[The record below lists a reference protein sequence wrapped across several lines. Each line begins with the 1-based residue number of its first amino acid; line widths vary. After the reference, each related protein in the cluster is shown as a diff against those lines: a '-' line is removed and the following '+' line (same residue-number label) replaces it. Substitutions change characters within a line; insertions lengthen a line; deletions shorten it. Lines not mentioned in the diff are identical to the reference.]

1 MLTIYIRGLED
12 GVHPV
17 NLSTPAEEIPYLFPE
32 FSGNVAFKGEIQK
45 LGNKYFISGV
55 AECTAR
61 LVCDRSG
68 EDYSEV
74 IETPISLTYIAN
86 TDMYLLKREEP
97 DPEQPYYIHEDDKE
111 IDITDEVRQELAIH
125 LPMKRIAPA
134 YRDKDID
141 DLYPSAGIADKADE
155 EQVED
160 ERWAKLKNIRFPNS
174 DN

>member
-1 MLTIYIRGLED
+1 MLTIYIRGLEN

-17 NLSTPAEEIPYLFPE
+17 NLSTPAKEIPFIFPE
-32 FSGNVAFKGEIQK
+32 FSGNVVFKGEIQK
-45 LGNKYFISGV
+45 LANRYFLSGV

-61 LVCDRSG
+61 LVCDKSG
-68 EDYSEV
+68 EEYSDV

-86 TDMYLLKREEP
+86 TDMYIMKREET

-134 YRDKDID
+134 YRDRDID
-141 DLYPSAGIADKADE
+141 ELYPSADNADE
-155 EQVED
+155 EKVED